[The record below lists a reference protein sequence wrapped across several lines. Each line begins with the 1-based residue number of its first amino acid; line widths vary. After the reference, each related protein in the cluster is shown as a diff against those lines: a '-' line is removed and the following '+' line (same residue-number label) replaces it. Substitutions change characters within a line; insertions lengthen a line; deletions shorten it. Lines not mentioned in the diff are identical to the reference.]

1 MRTGWQF
8 LSRRWWWVHFLGFSL
23 AYAAG
28 RLTAAYFK
36 G

>member
-1 MRTGWQF
+1 MRAGWQF
-8 LSRRWWWVHFLGFSL
+8 LSRRWWWVHFLGIAL

-28 RLTAAYFK
+28 RLAAAYFK